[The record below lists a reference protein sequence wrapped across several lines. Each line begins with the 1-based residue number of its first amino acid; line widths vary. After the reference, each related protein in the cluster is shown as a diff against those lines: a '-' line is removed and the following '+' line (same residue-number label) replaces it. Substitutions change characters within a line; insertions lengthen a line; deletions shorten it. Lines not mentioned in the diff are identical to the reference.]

1 MILILGETCVIFGAG
16 PIGLL
21 CVQAAMAAGASRTVV
36 VSRAGKR
43 LEKARE
49 LSATAVLNA
58 NDDDILQQIKAH
70 TGDLGAD
77 VFIDAAGAQTT
88 VTNGIASLRKGGRA
102 VLVAVYTEP
111 MTLNLMELVI
121 REITIKGSIG
131 YRHIFPQVI
140 ELIAEKKL
148 NVEQLIT
155 RKIKLDDIVKDGFDA
170 LAYDRSEVK
179 ILVQI
184 DAN

>member
-1 MILILGETCVIFGAG
+1 MC
-16 PIGLL
+16 
-21 CVQAAMAAGASRTVV
+21 S
-36 VSRAGKR
+36 S
-43 LEKARE
+43 
-49 LSATAVLNA
+49 
-58 NDDDILQQIKAH
+58 
-70 TGDLGAD
+70 DL
-77 VFIDAAGAQTT
+77 
-88 VTNGIASLRKGGRA
+88 
-102 VLVAVYTEP
+102 
-111 MTLNLMELVI
+111 
-121 REITIKGSIG
+121 
-131 YRHIFPQVI
+131 IFPQVI